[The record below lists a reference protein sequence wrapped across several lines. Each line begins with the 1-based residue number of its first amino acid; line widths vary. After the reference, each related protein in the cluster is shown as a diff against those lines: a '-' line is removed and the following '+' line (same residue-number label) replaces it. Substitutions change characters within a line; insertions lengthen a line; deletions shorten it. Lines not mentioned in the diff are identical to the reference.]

1 MKHLRK
7 FNEDVDTFSGVED
20 FGIENQDEMQDEM
33 GMESQDEMGMESQ
46 DDMEFSSSIFNDIES
61 DMNNMPTEEAEDYL
75 KSIISFCNQKLTD
88 VNVDDMDEDE
98 EMMSGLED
106 MEEMEEVEESF
117 GRIKK
122 FR

>member
-33 GMESQDEMGMESQ
+33 GIESQ

-61 DMNNMPTEEAEDYL
+61 DMNNMPIEEAEDYL

>member
-7 FNEDVDTFSGVED
+7 FNEDLDTFSPVED
-20 FGIENQDEMQDEM
+20 FGIENQDEMQDDM
-33 GMESQDEMGMESQ
+33 DMQDEMGMESQ

-61 DMNNMPTEEAEDYL
+61 DMDNMPAEEAEDYL

-88 VNVDDMDEDE
+88 TTVDDMDDDE
-98 EMMSGLED
+98 EMMYGLEN
-106 MEEMEEVEESF
+106 MEEIEEVEESF

>member
-20 FGIENQDEMQDEM
+20 FGIESQDEMQDDM
-33 GMESQDEMGMESQ
+33 DMQDEMGMESQ

-61 DMNNMPTEEAEDYL
+61 DMDSMSTEEAEGYL

-88 VNVDDMDEDE
+88 TNVDDMDEDE

>member
-7 FNEDVDTFSGVED
+7 FNEDLDTFSPVED
-20 FGIENQDEMQDEM
+20 FGIENQDEMQDDM
-33 GMESQDEMGMESQ
+33 DMQDEIGMESQ
-46 DDMEFSSSIFNDIES
+46 DDMELSSSIFNDIES
-61 DMNNMPTEEAEDYL
+61 DMDNMPAEEAEDYI

-88 VNVDDMDEDE
+88 TTVDDMDDDE
-98 EMMSGLED
+98 EMMYGLEN
-106 MEEMEEVEESF
+106 MEEIEEVEESF